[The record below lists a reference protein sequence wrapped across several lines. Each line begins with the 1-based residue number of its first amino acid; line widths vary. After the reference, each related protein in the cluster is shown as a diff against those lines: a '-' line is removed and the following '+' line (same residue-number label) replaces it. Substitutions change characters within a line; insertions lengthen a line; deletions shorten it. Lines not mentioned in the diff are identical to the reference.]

1 MTLSSPDI
9 QGPPPPALTVPA
21 QAGEDYSPA
30 SPPRP
35 NLYEVDAHG
44 PPRELTTPERQAL
57 WEAELARTPTPPPMA
72 DKVVDSILD
81 APRQG
86 TPVYRLEVQPLTPPP
101 WWRNCQTPPPPPP
114 DHHLPT
120 NGEIAGWAERFIV
133 ANVVAQIAAQHYPLD
148 WDVPHGSIPECCLH
162 CLAMLRL
169 TEGCMPWPSWQ
180 CHQCFNLVALL
191 PCSPTHLVSA
201 TEFPVLVRTV
211 TSLGWVTVSVIF
223 LPIWPRGSHQAE
235 QAHLT
240 MVGGDGP
247 GLIRLEERTFD
258 PVMTGGWVT
267 TMRVVFHLC
276 RPGLPHES
284 VTESGSPPDPIDEW
298 VAPTEEELVI
308 HSSLA
313 PPPPPSSYV
322 NM

>member
-1 MTLSSPDI
+1 MPACLVNPLASLAVPASPLELLFLGMDDDTVVS
-9 QGPPPPALTVPA
+9 GHSGSPPPALAVPA

-30 SPPRP
+30 SPPHP

-57 WEAELARTPTPPPMA
+57 WEAKLARTPTPPPMA

-101 WWRNCQTPPPPPP
+101 WWRNRQTPPPPPP

-120 NGEIAGWAERFIV
+120 NGEIAGWAKRFIV
-133 ANVVAQIAAQHYPLD
+133 ADVVAQIAAQHYPLD
-148 WDVPHGSIPECCLH
+148 WDRDIPAHPGMEYPGDGTPSLQ
-162 CLAMLRL
+162 
-169 TEGCMPWPSWQ
+169 PW
-180 CHQCFNLVALL
+180 
-191 PCSPTHLVSA
+191 
-201 TEFPVLVRTV
+201 
-211 TSLGWVTVSVIF
+211 
-223 LPIWPRGSHQAE
+223 GSHQAE

-240 MVGGDGP
+240 MAGGDGP

-267 TMRVVFHLC
+267 TMWVVFHLC
-276 RPGLPHES
+276 RPGLVSSILQALQLFVEHHDQLYSERQPHES

-322 NM
+322 DM